1 MATRRAN
8 RGRPPGRRRGRP
20 LLWIGIAA
28 VSIVAFLYYQPIRAY
43 VDVKQTLAD
52 RRAEIRELRAERRAL
67 ERRLRESGTDA
78 ALVRQARRLGL
89 VRPGERLFIVKGI
102 DAWRRSQVATIGRD
116 G

>member
-1 MATRRAN
+1 MPAPRAN
-8 RGRPPGRRRGRP
+8 RRRAPSRGGGRP
-20 LLWIGIAA
+20 LLWFGLAA
-28 VSIVAFLYYQPIRAY
+28 VAVVSLLYYHPLRTY
-43 VDVKQTLAD
+43 VDVKRTLAE

-102 DAWRRSQVATIGRD
+102 DAWRRSHAATIGRD